1 MKLDDRIADL
11 AGPVAEAV
19 GLMVDSVTVSAAG
32 KHTRVLVTVDL
43 PEDAVGSA
51 DLDTVAAASRA
62 IGDALDAA
70 DVPSGAYLLEVSTP
84 GTDRPLTLRRH
95 FLRARTRLVTLEM
108 ANGDAVTGRINKVT
122 DTDLVLDHVGKA
134 LTIALADVKFG
145 HVQVEMKRLD

>member
-43 PEDAVGSA
+43 PQDAVGSA

-62 IGDALDAA
+62 IGDALDEAN
-70 DVPSGAYLLEVSTP
+70 VPSGAYLLEVSTP

-108 ANGDAVTGRINKVT
+108 ANGDAVTGRIIEVT
-122 DTDLVLDHVGKA
+122 DTDLVLDHDGEVR
-134 LTIALADVKFG
+134 TVALADVTLG
-145 HVQVEMKRLD
+145 RVQVEMKRLD

>member
-11 AGPVAEAV
+11 AGPVAETV

-70 DVPSGAYLLEVSTP
+70 NVPSGAYLLEVSTP

-95 FLRARTRLVTLEM
+95 FLRARTRLVTLDM
-108 ANGDAVTGRINKVT
+108 ANGDAVTGRITDVT
-122 DTDLVLDHVGKA
+122 DTDLVLDHDGEVR
-134 LTIALADVKFG
+134 TVALADVTLG
-145 HVQVEMKRLD
+145 RVQVEMKRLD

>member
-62 IGDALDAA
+62 IGDALDEAN
-70 DVPSGAYLLEVSTP
+70 VPSGAYLLEVSTP

-108 ANGDAVTGRINKVT
+108 ANADAVTGRLVDVT
-122 DTDLVLDHVGKA
+122 DTDLVLDHDGEARTV
-134 LTIALADVKFG
+134 ALADVTLG
-145 HVQVEMKRLD
+145 RVQVEMKRLD

>member
-11 AGPVAEAV
+11 AGPVVEAV

-62 IGDALDAA
+62 IGDALDDAN
-70 DVPSGAYLLEVSTP
+70 VPSGAYLLEVSTP

-108 ANGDAVTGRINKVT
+108 ASGDTATGRIIEVT
-122 DTDLVLDHVGKA
+122 DTDLVLDHDGEERTV
-134 LTIALADVKFG
+134 ALADVTLG
-145 HVQVEMKRLD
+145 RVQVEMKRLD

>member
-70 DVPSGAYLLEVSTP
+70 DVPSGTYLLEVSTP

-95 FLRARTRLVTLEM
+95 FLRARTRLVTLEL
-108 ANGDAVTGRINKVT
+108 AAGDAVTGRLTEVT
-122 DTDLVLDHVGKA
+122 DTDLVLDQDGKA
-134 LTIALADVKFG
+134 ATIALADVQVG
-145 HVQVEMKRLD
+145 HVQVELKRID